1 MEFPILYGPSNHEL
15 QVARL
20 AEMKKQ
26 ELLAKRLFDKASSLV
41 GSKQGQCVIAVRSF
55 LKVGHKTIS
64 GYAGNLRTSKKTAS
78 VGDII
83 KFTYGHVG
91 VVLKVDNNNITYYHS
106 NGHYDEMARIDV
118 VPLNSSII
126 AGYLGVDSPIF

>member
-41 GSKQGQCVIAVRSF
+41 GSKQGQ
-55 LKVGHKTIS
+55 KTIS